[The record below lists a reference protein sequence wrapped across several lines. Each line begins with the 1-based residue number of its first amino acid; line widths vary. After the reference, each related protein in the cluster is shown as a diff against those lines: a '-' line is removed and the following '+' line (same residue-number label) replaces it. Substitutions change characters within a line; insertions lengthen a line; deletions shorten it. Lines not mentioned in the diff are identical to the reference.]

1 MNPTALPYHLV
12 GARAGR
18 SPERR
23 IPMHYQPDAWRVR
36 VSAAGAA
43 CPRRSYTVPGRRT
56 AMEWMDAAEHLLTG
70 LVVAAVWV
78 GVTWAAGR

>member
-1 MNPTALPYHLV
+1 MNPTTLPPHLV

-23 IPMHYQPDAWRVR
+23 IPWVYQPDAWRVR
-36 VSAAGAA
+36 VSAQSAA

-70 LVVAAVWV
+70 LVVAAVWL
-78 GVTWAAGR
+78 GVTWAAR